1 MDYFEMNDYIQV
13 LLKNGNGNGMA
24 ELAKI
29 IKMEDNRQRKNI
41 ELIASENYP
50 SPAVRAAM
58 ACSFTS
64 KYAEGYPGKRYYG
77 GCGPTDALETYCQ
90 QRWQKVFSCED
101 TYDVNVQPHSGTQA
115 NMAAIMATCNPGD
128 TILSMSLNAGGHL
141 SHGSKVSFSGK
152 MYNIIEYGLD
162 TEGYIDLYDFEQQL
176 RNHGDK
182 IKLVIIGASAY
193 SRQIPYIK
201 MCKLVKEYSPEGFD
215 IPVMADIAHV
225 SGLIS
230 TKLLESP
237 FGYADIITMTSQ
249 KLARG
254 PRGGII
260 FTKPEWTKKVN
271 STLFPGIQG
280 GPLENMIAA
289 KAVCANEMLTCDY
302 FDYVH
307 DVQVNADKMA
317 NRFIYLGYNVI
328 TDGTDNHMFLVD
340 VHSTTGL
347 TGKEVQ
353 EALDRKGI
361 SVNKNMIPNDPLPP
375 SQCSG
380 IRIGTPAMTTKG
392 WRSVDF
398 INCAQTIDKII
409 KREMMVKKSFKE
421 DKEK

>member
-1 MDYFEMNDYIQV
+1 MEYFEMNEYIQV
-13 LLKNGNGNGMA
+13 LLKDGIGSGMDD
-24 ELAKI
+24 LAKI
-29 IKMEDNRQRKNI
+29 IKMEDNRQIRNV

-77 GCGPTDALETYCQ
+77 GCGPTDVLETYCQ
-90 QRWQKVFSCED
+90 QRWQKVFDCED

-152 MYNIIEYGLD
+152 LYNIIEYGLD

-176 RNHGDK
+176 RKYGDK

-201 MCKLVKEYSPEGFD
+201 MCNLVKKHSPEGFN

-225 SGLIS
+225 SGLIA
-230 TKLLESP
+230 TKRLESP
-237 FGYADIITMTSQ
+237 FGCADIVTMTSQ

-289 KAVCANEMLTCDY
+289 KAVCANEMLTGEYEEYICN
-302 FDYVH
+302 
-307 DVQVNADKMA
+307 VQNNAAKMA
-317 NRFIYLGYNVI
+317 DRFIQLGYHVI
-328 TDGTDNHMFLVD
+328 TNGTDNHMFLVD
-340 VHSTTGL
+340 VYSTTGL

-353 EALDRKGI
+353 DLLDSEGI
-361 SVNKNMIPNDPLPP
+361 TLNKNMIPNDTLPP

-380 IRIGTPAMTTKG
+380 IRIGTPAMTTRN
-392 WRSVDF
+392 WCSSTFVD
-398 INCAQTIDKII
+398 IADTIDKII
-409 KREMMVKKSFKE
+409 KREMAEKKSFKE
-421 DKEK
+421 DNEK

>member
-1 MDYFEMNDYIQV
+1 MDYFEMNKYIQV
-13 LLKNGNGNGMA
+13 LLKDGDGSGMA

-29 IKMEDNRQRKNI
+29 IKMEDDRQSKNV

-77 GCGPTDALETYCQ
+77 GCGPTDVLETYCQ
-90 QRWQKVFSCED
+90 KRWQKVFDCED

-152 MYNIIEYGLD
+152 LYNIIEYGLD
-162 TEGYIDLYDFEQQL
+162 TKGYIDLNDFEQQL
-176 RNHGDK
+176 RKNGDK

-193 SRQIPYIK
+193 SRQIPYSK
-201 MCKLVKEYSPEGFD
+201 MCNLVRKYSPEGYN
-215 IPVMADIAHV
+215 IPVLVDMAHV
-225 SGLIS
+225 AGLIA

-237 FGYADIITMTSQ
+237 FGSADIITTTTH
-249 KLARG
+249 KTLRG
-254 PRGGII
+254 PRGGLI
-260 FTKPEWTKKVN
+260 FTKPEYTKKVN

-280 GPLENMIAA
+280 GPLENIIAA
-289 KAVCANEMLTCDY
+289 KAVAANECYTVDY
-302 FDYVH
+302 WGYST
-307 DVQVNADKMA
+307 QVVKNAEAMA
-317 NRFIYLGYNVI
+317 DRFIQLGYHVI
-328 TDGTDNHMFLVD
+328 TNGTDNHMFLVD
-340 VHSTTGL
+340 VYSTTGL

-353 EALDRKGI
+353 ELLDRKGI
-361 SVNKNMIPNDPLPP
+361 TLNKNMIPNDTLPP

-380 IRIGTPAMTTKG
+380 IRIGTPAMTTRG
-392 WRSVDF
+392 WNNIDF
-398 INCAQTIDKII
+398 INCADTIDKII
-409 KREMMVKKSFKE
+409 KREMMVKKSFEE
-421 DKEK
+421 DNEK

>member
-1 MDYFEMNDYIQV
+1 MYYFELNKYIQV
-13 LLKNGNGNGMA
+13 MLKDGNGNGMA

-29 IKMEDNRQRKNI
+29 IKMEDDRQFKNI

-50 SPAVRAAM
+50 SSAVRAAM

-77 GCGPTDALETYCQ
+77 GCGPTDVLETYCQ
-90 QRWQKVFSCED
+90 QRWQKVFNCED

-128 TILSMSLNAGGHL
+128 TILSMSLNSGGHL
-141 SHGSKVSFSGK
+141 SHGAKVSFSGK
-152 MYNIIEYGLD
+152 LYNIIEYGLD
-162 TEGYIDLYDFEQQL
+162 TEGYIDMNDFEQQL
-176 RNHGDK
+176 RKYGDK

-193 SRQIPYIK
+193 SRQIHYIR
-201 MCKLVKEYSPEGFD
+201 MCNLVKEYSPEGYD
-215 IPVMADIAHV
+215 IPVLADIAHV
-225 SGLIS
+225 SGLIAAD
-230 TKLLESP
+230 LLESP

-260 FTKPEWTKKVN
+260 FTRPEWTKKVN
-271 STLFPGIQG
+271 SALFPGIQG

-289 KAVCANEMLTCDY
+289 KAVCANEMLTKEY
-302 FDYVH
+302 REYVQE
-307 DVQVNADKMA
+307 VRTNARAMA
-317 NRFIYLGYNVI
+317 DWFSQLGYHVI
-328 TDGTDNHMFLVD
+328 TDGTDNHMFLLD
-340 VHSTTGL
+340 VYSTTGL

-353 EALDRKGI
+353 ELLDKKGI
-361 SVNKNMIPNDPLPP
+361 TLNKNMIPNDTLPP

-380 IRIGTPAMTTKG
+380 VRIGTPAMTTRG
-392 WRSVDF
+392 WNEHNFVQ
-398 INCAQTIDKII
+398 CANTIDKII

-421 DKEK
+421 DE